1 MPRAPGKKRVSKAPA
16 SPDETGS
23 SCPFFAEWDRSPEG
37 KQKRADEV
45 RATIP
50 DEVAAQ
56 VQGWVVSELSH
67 SFCQWEGSSAKPRT
81 KMQLDEAVYRLANVH
96 PFGIY
101 RARIVFENG
110 AWIRFG
116 GMEFTEFTPAPSESG
131 TDDGTGRK
139 DAARR

>member
-1 MPRAPGKKRVSKAPA
+1 MPRAPGKKRVPKAPA
-16 SPDETGS
+16 PPDESES
-23 SCPFFAEWDRSPEG
+23 SCPFFADWDRSPEG

-50 DEVAAQ
+50 GEIAAQ
-56 VQGWVVSELSH
+56 VQGWFVSELSH

-101 RARIVFENG
+101 RACIMFENG
-110 AWIRFG
+110 AWIRFSG
-116 GMEFTEFTPAPSESG
+116 RGFVEFTPAPSENG
-131 TDDGTGRK
+131 PGDGTGHK
-139 DAARR
+139 DAAP